1 MCLVNLFKLLFLLL
15 YFIFST
21 VELSMVNVM
30 YQNSL
35 VQFLGLFDESMETSA
50 KSPITARRINNIIEE
65 LTYIVFKFVY

>member
-21 VELSMVNVM
+21 VEMSMVNVM

>member
-1 MCLVNLFKLLFLLL
+1 M
-15 YFIFST
+15 
-21 VELSMVNVM
+21 SMVNVM